1 MPFVLDASVTA
12 SWCFEDEEAP
22 VADAAMDR
30 LPEDHAVVPALWWFE
45 IRNIL
50 VVNERHGRID
60 SADSDAFLNDLA
72 RLPIR
77 IASDPNEHFV
87 VALARKHRLTAHD
100 AAYLDLAVRLTAPIA
115 TLDRTLANA
124 ARAEGLELV
133 G

>member
-12 SWCFEDEEAP
+12 SWCFEDEGAP

-30 LPEDHAVVPALWWFE
+30 LPEDHAIVPALWWFE
-45 IRNIL
+45 IRNVL
-50 VVNERHGRID
+50 VVNERRGRID
-60 SADSDAFLNDLA
+60 SADSDMFLNDLA

-77 IASDPNEHFV
+77 IESDPNERLV
-87 VALARKHRLTAHD
+87 VGLARTHRLTAYD

-115 TLDRTLANA
+115 TLDRALADA

-133 G
+133 

>member
-50 VVNERHGRID
+50 VVNERRGRIE
-60 SADSDAFLNDLA
+60 SADSDVFLNDLA

-77 IASDPNEHFV
+77 IASDPNGRLV
-87 VALARKHRLTAHD
+87 VALARTHRLTAYD
-100 AAYLDLAVRLTAPIA
+100 AAYLELAVRLTAPIA
-115 TLDRTLANA
+115 TLDRALADA

-133 G
+133 

>member
-12 SWCFEDEEAP
+12 SWCFEDEEAS

-50 VVNERHGRID
+50 VVNERRGRIE
-60 SADSDAFLNDLA
+60 SADSDVFLDDLA

-77 IASDPNEHFV
+77 IASDPNGRLV
-87 VALARKHRLTAHD
+87 VALARTHRLTAYD

-115 TLDRTLANA
+115 TLDRALADA

-133 G
+133 